1 MLLKTLARYASLVRF
16 SHTIFA
22 MPFALVGFVYALCT
36 TDNDFTFELLIQIL
50 LAMVTAR
57 NTAMGFNRYADRK
70 IDALNPRT
78 KNREI
83 PAGTI
88 SPRKA
93 LIFVVVNALLFMGIA
108 LWINPQAFYLSPVAL
123 VVLLGYSYTK
133 RFTAWCHIVLGVAL
147 GIAPVGAYIA
157 VTGQFAVFPILLAGL
172 VITWCSG
179 FDIIYALQDVEFD
192 RQQALHSVPVRFG
205 VRGGIAISI
214 LLHAITV
221 YAVILAGLNYGCGT
235 LYWIGAAVF
244 IGLLIFQHAIVK
256 PSDLSRIGLAFG
268 TVNGIASLC
277 YAAFTIADLCLK

>member
-1 MLLKTLARYASLVRF
+1 
-16 SHTIFA
+16 

-108 LWINPQAFYLSPVAL
+108 LWINPLAFYLSPVAL

>member
-1 MLLKTLARYASLVRF
+1 MLLKTLSRYASLVRF

-22 MPFALVGFVYALCT
+22 MPFALVGFAYALCT
-36 TDNDFTFELLIQIL
+36 TDNDFTLKLLVQIL

-83 PAGTI
+83 PSGVI

-93 LIFVVVNALLFMGIA
+93 LIFVIVNALLFVGVA
-108 LWINPQAFYLSPVAL
+108 WWINPLAFYLSPVAL
-123 VVLLGYSYTK
+123 IVLIGYSYTK
-133 RFTAWCHIVLGVAL
+133 RFTAWCHIVLGIAL

-157 VTGQFAVFPILLAGL
+157 VTGHFAVFPMLLTGL
-172 VITWCSG
+172 VITWCGG
-179 FDIIYALQDVEFD
+179 FDVVYALQDVEFD
-192 RQQALHSVPVRFG
+192 RQHSLHSIPARFG

-214 LLHAITV
+214 LLHVITV
-221 YAVILAGLNYGCGT
+221 YIVVLAGLNYQCGM
-235 LYWIGAAVF
+235 LYWVGAAVF
-244 IGLLIFQHAIVK
+244 VGLLVFQHAIVK

>member
-108 LWINPQAFYLSPVAL
+108 LWINPLAFYLSPVAL

-221 YAVILAGLNYGCGT
+221 YAVILAGLNYECGT

>member
-70 IDALNPRT
+70 
-78 KNREI
+78 
-83 PAGTI
+83 
-88 SPRKA
+88 
-93 LIFVVVNALLFMGIA
+93 
-108 LWINPQAFYLSPVAL
+108 

-214 LLHAITV
+214 LLHLFSLWS
-221 YAVILAGLNYGCGT
+221 VIVVGLSYGAGVG
-235 LYWIGAAVF
+235 YWIGALFF
-244 IGLLIFQHAIVK
+244 IGMLVIQHGLTT
-256 PSDLSRIGLAFG
+256 PHRLDRIGPMFG
-268 TVNGIASLC
+268 VVNGLSSVGYALC
-277 YAAFTIADLCLK
+277 AITDLWFHYHTFLPG